1 MGVNNAFFQM
11 SGVAIGLGLGIGILV
26 LAILVFTFCW
36 WSKRGG
42 GQSGPTTYNETEKTS
57 EVWSAHNLSLSSK
70 KGSKTEMKMSACEIV
85 DDDYTYNIGEDTYVI
100 GEELYSEEKKDYNSD
115 EKKEKKKKSTIVEPV
130 EEDYTYTIGDI
141 EDEYEHKPA
150 TPTKPKPKPPLKRAS
165 TEDTYENFTKTEDK
179 GRGQKVVL
187 QKMET
192 EENDYTYEI

>member
-1 MGVNNAFFQM
+1 M

-26 LAILVFTFCW
+26 LAILAFAFCW

-42 GQSGPTTYNETEKTS
+42 GQSGPTTYNEAEKTS
-57 EVWSAHNLSLSSK
+57 EVWSAHNLSLSNK

-115 EKKEKKKKSTIVEPV
+115 EKKEKKKKSPIDEPV

-141 EDEYEHKPA
+141 EDEYEHKPI
-150 TPTKPKPKPPLKRAS
+150 TPTKPKPKPLLERAS
-165 TEDTYENFTKTEDK
+165 TEDTYENFTKTEDR

>member
-1 MGVNNAFFQM
+1 M

-26 LAILVFTFCW
+26 LAILAFAFCW

-42 GQSGPTTYNETEKTS
+42 GQSGPTTYNEAEKTS
-57 EVWSAHNLSLSSK
+57 EVWSAHNLSLSNK
-70 KGSKTEMKMSACEIV
+70 KGSKTEMKKSECDIV
-85 DDDYTYNIGEDTYVI
+85 DGDYTYNIGEDDTYVI
-100 GEELYSEEKKDYNSD
+100 GEELYSEEKKDYNRD
-115 EKKEKKKKSTIVEPV
+115 EKKEKKKKSPIVEPV

-141 EDEYEHKPA
+141 EDEYEHKPI
-150 TPTKPKPKPPLKRAS
+150 TPTKPKPKPLLERAS
-165 TEDTYENFTKTEDK
+165 TEDTYENFTKPEDK

>member
-1 MGVNNAFFQM
+1 M

-26 LAILVFTFCW
+26 LAILAFAFCW

-42 GQSGPTTYNETEKTS
+42 GQSAPTTYNEAEKTS
-57 EVWSAHNLSLSSK
+57 EVWSAHNLSLSNK
-70 KGSKTEMKMSACEIV
+70 KGSKTEMKMSECDIV
-85 DDDYTYNIGEDTYVI
+85 DGDYTYNIGEDDTYVI
-100 GEELYSEEKKDYNSD
+100 GEELYSEEKKDNNRD
-115 EKKEKKKKSTIVEPV
+115 EKKKKSAIVEPV

-141 EDEYEHKPA
+141 EDEYEHKPI
-150 TPTKPKPKPPLKRAS
+150 TPTKPKPKPLLKRAS
-165 TEDTYENFTKTEDK
+165 TEDTYENFTKPEDK

>member
-1 MGVNNAFFQM
+1 MPFFQM

-26 LAILVFTFCW
+26 LAILAVAFCW

-42 GQSGPTTYNETEKTS
+42 GQSGPTTYNEAEKTS
-57 EVWSAHNLSLSSK
+57 EVWSAHNLSLSNK

-85 DDDYTYNIGEDTYVI
+85 DDDYTYNIGDDTYVI

-150 TPTKPKPKPPLKRAS
+150 TPTKPKPPLKRAS

>member
-1 MGVNNAFFQM
+1 M

-26 LAILVFTFCW
+26 LAILAFAFCW

-42 GQSGPTTYNETEKTS
+42 GQSGPTTYNEAEKTS
-57 EVWSAHNLSLSSK
+57 EVWSAHNLSLSNK

-100 GEELYSEEKKDYNSD
+100 GEELYSEEKKDYSSD
-115 EKKEKKKKSTIVEPV
+115 EKREKKKKSTIVEPV
-130 EEDYTYTIGDI
+130 EEDYTYTIGEI

-150 TPTKPKPKPPLKRAS
+150 TPTKPKPKPLLERAS
-165 TEDTYENFTKTEDK
+165 TEDTYENFTKPEDK

>member
-1 MGVNNAFFQM
+1 MPFFQM

-42 GQSGPTTYNETEKTS
+42 GQSGPTTYNEAEKTS
-57 EVWSAHNLSLSSK
+57 EVWSAHNLSLSNK

-165 TEDTYENFTKTEDK
+165 TEDTYENFTKPEDK

>member
-1 MGVNNAFFQM
+1 M

-26 LAILVFTFCW
+26 LAILAFAFCW

-42 GQSGPTTYNETEKTS
+42 GQSGPTTYNEAEKTS
-57 EVWSAHNLSLSSK
+57 EVWSAHNLSLSNK
-70 KGSKTEMKMSACEIV
+70 KGSKTEMKMSECDIV
-85 DDDYTYNIGEDTYVI
+85 DGDYTYNIGEDDTYVI
-100 GEELYSEEKKDYNSD
+100 GEELYSEEKKAYNRD
-115 EKKEKKKKSTIVEPV
+115 DKKEKKKKSPIVEPV

-141 EDEYEHKPA
+141 EDEYEHRPI
-150 TPTKPKPKPPLKRAS
+150 TPTKPKPKPLLERAS

-179 GRGQKVVL
+179 GRGQKFVL